1 MRPWVVELLQP
12 LWRTGFWVGIL
23 CFILL
28 QEQLQKQ
35 KTKENFPDNQEE
47 FANKSS

>member
-1 MRPWVVELLQP
+1 MSGKVITTSVVN
-12 LWRTGFWVGIL
+12 GVWVGIL
-23 CFILL
+23 CLILL

-35 KTKENFPDNQEE
+35 KKKENFPDNQEE